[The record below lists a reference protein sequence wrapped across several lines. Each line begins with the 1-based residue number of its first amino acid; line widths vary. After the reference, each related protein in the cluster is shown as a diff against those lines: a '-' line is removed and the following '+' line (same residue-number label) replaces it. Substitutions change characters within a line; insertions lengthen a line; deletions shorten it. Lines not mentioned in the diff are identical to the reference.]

1 MFNESMLSFRK
12 FCLVSKTLPPE
23 LHLKLCDIKA
33 NAGKYFLNPRASIE
47 VCLITIFIFNTVL
60 ICCLFNAFNIMAVY

>member
-33 NAGKYFLNPRASIE
+33 NAGKYLQIHER
-47 VCLITIFIFNTVL
+47 L
-60 ICCLFNAFNIMAVY
+60 